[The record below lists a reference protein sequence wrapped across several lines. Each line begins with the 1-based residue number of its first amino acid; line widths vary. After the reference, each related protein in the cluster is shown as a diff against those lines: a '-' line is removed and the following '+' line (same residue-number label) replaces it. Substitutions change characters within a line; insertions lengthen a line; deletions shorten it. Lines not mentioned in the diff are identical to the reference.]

1 MMRETLRPSRRQPP
15 LARRPI
21 ERRTRLMRRASC
33 LFVGVLAL
41 TGMARAQTPEVA
53 TAHAHRI
60 SREDIEWLDVW
71 LPHTNDHGLPH
82 VLLIGDSI
90 TRGYYPEVEKALAG
104 RAYVGRLS
112 TSKSLGDS
120 ALLKEIALIL
130 GGGHYQV
137 IHFNNGL
144 HGSGYSEAAYAQA
157 LPSVR
162 AVFRRFAPG
171 ARGRRH
177 LATPRLEPHSRI
189 SD

>member
-1 MMRETLRPSRRQPP
+1 
-15 LARRPI
+15 
-21 ERRTRLMRRASC
+21 MRRASC